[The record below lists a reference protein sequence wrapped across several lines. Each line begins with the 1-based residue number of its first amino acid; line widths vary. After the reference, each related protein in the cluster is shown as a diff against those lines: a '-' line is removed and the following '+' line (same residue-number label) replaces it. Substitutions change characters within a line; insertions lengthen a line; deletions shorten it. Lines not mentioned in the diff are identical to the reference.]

1 MDISFKDLSN
11 KQIAKNSLF
20 LYIRMALIMIMSL
33 ISVRVILRA
42 LHVEDYG
49 IYNAIGGV
57 VTSLSFLSTAL
68 AGASQRF
75 FSYSIGEKNVSNLN
89 KDIGSI
95 LFGYVIIIA
104 LIIIL
109 AETFGEW
116 FVLNRMN
123 FSTEKHIDI
132 QWVFQFSLV
141 TFIINLMSA
150 PLLALII
157 AHEDM
162 RYYSIISISDG
173 ALKLFVA
180 IVLYIIP
187 EQRLIAYPGLLMMVS
202 IITLSFYYIIV
213 KKKYPYLNIKLNFEK
228 NNFKRIFS
236 FSSWSC
242 FGAIANVCYHQGINI
257 LFNIFAGP
265 IANAAFAIANQVN
278 AAITTFGSS
287 FFLAVRPGMIKS
299 YAQNNYSRL
308 NNLYLFSSKMIFAL
322 LFIVML
328 PLLVKTDYIL
338 NLWLGEVVEYMV
350 PFTRIII
357 IASLIMSL
365 GLPITTIIQAT
376 GKNKYYHM
384 IVDGFISV
392 SVVLIYFALKIGL
405 APSFSL
411 SISIIIYMIAHYI
424 RLVFLK
430 KLANESINV
439 YIKSCLFPMAT
450 ILIMNWGVIYI
461 IDCLIG
467 NDDFVGF
474 ILIFII
480 SLLVN
485 LSTYYLFLI
494 NKTERLFLINHISRM
509 VNRIQK

>member
-1 MDISFKDLSN
+1 MSIGFKDVSN
-11 KQIAKNSLF
+11 TQIAKNSLF

-33 ISVRVILRA
+33 ISVRVVLKA
-42 LHVEDYG
+42 LQVEDYG

-57 VTSLSFLSTAL
+57 VTSLSFLSTVL

-75 FSYSIGEKNVSNLN
+75 FSYSIGKNNVDNLN

-95 LFGYVIIIA
+95 LLGYVVIIT

-109 AETFGEW
+109 AETLGEW

-162 RYYSIISISDG
+162 KYYSMISISDG

-180 IVLYIIP
+180 IVLYIVP
-187 EQRLIAYPGLLMMVS
+187 EQRLIVYPGLLMMVS
-202 IITLSFYYIIV
+202 IIILLFYYIVV
-213 KKKYPYLNIKLNFEK
+213 KRKYPYLIIKLNFEK

-257 LFNIFAGP
+257 LFNVFVGP
-265 IANAAFAIANQVN
+265 VANAAFAIANQVN
-278 AAITTFGSS
+278 AACTTFGSS

-299 YAQNNYSRL
+299 YAQNNYLRL

-322 LFIVML
+322 LFVVML
-328 PLLVKTDYIL
+328 PLLVKTEYIL
-338 NLWLGEVVEYMV
+338 HLWLGEVVEYMV
-350 PFTRIII
+350 PFTRIML
-357 IASLIMSL
+357 IASLIMALS
-365 GLPITTIIQAT
+365 LPITTIIQAT
-376 GKNKYYHM
+376 GQNKYYHV
-384 IVDGFISV
+384 IVDGFITV
-392 SVVLIYFALKIGL
+392 SVILIYFALKIGL

-411 SISIIIYMIAHYI
+411 SISILIYIIAHYF

-430 KLANESINV
+430 KQANESISV
-439 YIKSCLFPMAT
+439 YFRSCLFPMT
-450 ILIMNWGVIYI
+450 IIFMMNWGIIYT
-461 IDCLIG
+461 IDYLIV
-467 NDDFVGF
+467 DDNFMGF
-474 ILIFII
+474 ILILII
-480 SLLVN
+480 SLFIN
-485 LSTYYLFLI
+485 LLTYYLFLI
-494 NKTERLFLINHISRM
+494 NKNERQFLINYISRIL
-509 VNRIQK
+509 NRIQQ

>member
-1 MDISFKDLSN
+1 
-11 KQIAKNSLF
+11 
-20 LYIRMALIMIMSL
+20 MALIMIMSL

-57 VTSLSFLSTAL
+57 VTSLSFLSTVL

-213 KKKYPYLNIKLNFEK
+213 KK
-228 NNFKRIFS
+228 
-236 FSSWSC
+236 
-242 FGAIANVCYHQGINI
+242 NI
-257 LFNIFAGP
+257 LI
-265 IANAAFAIANQVN
+265 
-278 AAITTFGSS
+278 
-287 FFLAVRPGMIKS
+287 
-299 YAQNNYSRL
+299 
-308 NNLYLFSSKMIFAL
+308 
-322 LFIVML
+322 
-328 PLLVKTDYIL
+328 
-338 NLWLGEVVEYMV
+338 
-350 PFTRIII
+350 
-357 IASLIMSL
+357 
-365 GLPITTIIQAT
+365 
-376 GKNKYYHM
+376 
-384 IVDGFISV
+384 
-392 SVVLIYFALKIGL
+392 
-405 APSFSL
+405 
-411 SISIIIYMIAHYI
+411 
-424 RLVFLK
+424 
-430 KLANESINV
+430 
-439 YIKSCLFPMAT
+439 
-450 ILIMNWGVIYI
+450 
-461 IDCLIG
+461 
-467 NDDFVGF
+467 
-474 ILIFII
+474 
-480 SLLVN
+480 
-485 LSTYYLFLI
+485 
-494 NKTERLFLINHISRM
+494 
-509 VNRIQK
+509 